1 MQDGGAAR
9 PNRLEWNRCPD
20 RVETDSVMA
29 MLGWGIAMKRDDD
42 LAREILLEI
51 EAHDDPLYVCA
62 LHSGSDQ
69 AERIRYYHLR
79 LLVDAGFLEESGK
92 QGGVFRI
99 TNAGHD
105 FLALTRQSEAWE
117 ATKAGAR
124 MLGGASLQMLLRVA
138 EGYALRKLAELGV
151 PVA

>member
-1 MQDGGAAR
+1 MQDGGAVWL
-9 PNRLEWNRCPD
+9 NRLEWNRCPD
-20 RVETDSVMA
+20 RVATDSVMA
-29 MLGWGIAMKRDDD
+29 MLGWSIAMKRDDD
-42 LAREILLEI
+42 LARQILLEI

-69 AERIRYYHLR
+69 GERIRYYHLR